1 MKNIKFKRNYIIR
14 FTHIDAYP
22 HYLIERN
29 RAILRKVSERARTD
43 RVVAQQSSQV
53 RAGATP
59 LRVVSG
65 ESQSQQRFWVT
76 ARGD

>member
-1 MKNIKFKRNYIIR
+1 
-14 FTHIDAYP
+14 
-22 HYLIERN
+22 
-29 RAILRKVSERARTD
+29 VSEVARVRA
-43 RVVAQQSSQV
+43 RVVAQQSGQVV

-65 ESQSQQRFWVT
+65 SGQGQESRFWVT